1 MTRVARPLL
10 ATLLATL
17 LMVAF
22 GLLLGTGT
30 AFAHNVLISS
40 DPADGASLD
49 SGPARAVLRF
59 DLPVQPSFSA
69 MTVVGPDGGHY
80 EDGGA
85 TADGSTADGST
96 VSVAVHPLGPVGRY
110 LIGYR
115 VVSDDGHPVSGSVSF
130 TLIHA
135 GTGRPVF
142 AATWPGTGPGATAA
156 TTPGATPGAAR
167 EAAQGG
173 GLAVWPWVVGAVLLV
188 GGGAAL
194 ALRTGRS

>member
-1 MTRVARPLL
+1 MTRAARPPL
-10 ATLLATL
+10 APLVATL
-17 LMVAF
+17 LMVAL

-30 AFAHNVLISS
+30 AFAHNVLLSS

-59 DLPVQPSFSA
+59 DLPLQSSFNA

-85 TADGSTADGST
+85 TADGST
-96 VSVAVHPLGPVGRY
+96 VSVAVHPLGPAGRY

-130 TLIHA
+130 TLNHA
-135 GTGRPVF
+135 GTGRPMF
-142 AATWPGTGPGATAA
+142 AATGPGATAA

-173 GLAVWPWVVGAVLLV
+173 GMAVWPWVVGAVLLV
-188 GGGAAL
+188 GAGAAL